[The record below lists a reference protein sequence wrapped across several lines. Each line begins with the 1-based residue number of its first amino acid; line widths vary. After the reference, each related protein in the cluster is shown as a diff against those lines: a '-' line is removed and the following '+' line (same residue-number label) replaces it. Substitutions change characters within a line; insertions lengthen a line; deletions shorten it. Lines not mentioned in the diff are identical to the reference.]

1 MNRNRTG
8 KTVSPVLVVDLD
20 GTLIRSDMLYET
32 FWSAFAADWTMP
44 LRALMALRQ
53 GKGAL
58 KRALAARAQVDVTTL
73 PYDAEVLDRV
83 RAWRAGGGRTAL
95 VSASDQQLV
104 SAIAAHLGL
113 FDVAHGSTEGGNLK
127 GAAKAEFCTTTFGTG
142 GFHYMGDA
150 AADLPVW
157 QAAARAITVNAAP
170 ATRAAVDRLGI
181 EAEHLATVPAP
192 GRAYLRA
199 LRPHQWMKNLLV
211 FVPMFTAHQM
221 TPGNILASLAAFA
234 AFSLIASSVYV
245 LNDLLDL
252 SADRSHPRKRT
263 RPFAAGAI
271 PIAQGTGMAA
281 GLLIAG
287 LGISALLGLQ
297 FVLVML
303 GYFALTTGY
312 SLYLKRR
319 LVVDICA
326 LAVLYTI
333 RILAGGAATELP
345 ISVWLLAFSIF
356 LFFALAAVK
365 RQAELVDG
373 IAAGKVTAH
382 GRGYH
387 VDDLPLVESMAT
399 SAGYVAVLVMALY
412 ASSASVTGLY
422 SAPHMLWG
430 ICLVLLYWISRMVMV
445 AHRGKMHDDP
455 VVFAVKDPVSRS
467 CVILMAAFG
476 IAGTVL

>member
-1 MNRNRTG
+1 M
-8 KTVSPVLVVDLD
+8 TVSQVLVVDLD
-20 GTLIRSDMLYET
+20 GTLIRSDMLHET
-32 FWSAFAADWTMP
+32 FWSAFASDWTTP
-44 LRALMALRQ
+44 LAAMAALRQ
-53 GKGAL
+53 GRAAL
-58 KRALAARAQVDVTTL
+58 KRALAARAQVDVTSL
-73 PYDAEVLDRV
+73 PYDPAVLERV
-83 RAWRAGGGRTAL
+83 RDWRAAGGRTAL

-113 FDVAHGSTEGGNLK
+113 FDVAHGSADGTNLK
-127 GAAKAEFCTTTFGTG
+127 GAEKAAFCTRSFGE

-150 AADLPVW
+150 AADMPVW
-157 QAAARAITVNAAP
+157 KAASRAITVNAAP
-170 ATRAAVDRLGI
+170 ATRAAVDRLEV
-181 EAEHLATVPAP
+181 EAEHLTTVSAP
-192 GRAYLRA
+192 GRAYLHA

-221 TPGNILASLAAFA
+221 TPGNILASLAAFV

-281 GLLIAG
+281 GLLLAG
-287 LGISALLGLQ
+287 ILISALFGGQ
-297 FVLVML
+297 FLLVML

-333 RILAGGAATELP
+333 RILAGGAATDLP

-373 IAAGKVTAH
+373 IASGKVTAH

-412 ASSASVTGLY
+412 ASTGDVNELY

-445 AHRGKMHDDP
+445 THRGKMHDDP

-467 CVILMAAFG
+467 CVILMAALG

>member
-1 MNRNRTG
+1 M
-8 KTVSPVLVVDLD
+8 
-20 GTLIRSDMLYET
+20 
-32 FWSAFAADWTMP
+32 
-44 LRALMALRQ
+44 
-53 GKGAL
+53 
-58 KRALAARAQVDVTTL
+58 
-73 PYDAEVLDRV
+73 
-83 RAWRAGGGRTAL
+83 AGGRR
-95 VSASDQQLV
+95 
-104 SAIAAHLGL
+104 
-113 FDVAHGSTEGGNLK
+113 AHGAGFCLGSAAGLGDCRSSGPVRCGAGSAEGLNLK
-127 GAAKAEFCTTTFGTG
+127 GADKAEFCTRSFGTG

-170 ATRAAVDRLGI
+170 ATRAAVDRLGG

-221 TPGNILASLAAFA
+221 SPPNVLASLAAFV
-234 AFSLIASSVYV
+234 AFSLVASSVYV

-252 SADRSHPRKRT
+252 SADRSHPRKRA
-263 RPFAAGAI
+263 RPLAAGAI

-281 GLLIAG
+281 GLLVAG
-287 LGISALLGLQ
+287 LAISALLGQQ
-297 FVLVML
+297 FLVVML

-319 LVVDICA
+319 LVVDICV

-333 RILAGGAATELP
+333 RILAGGAATDLP

-356 LFFALAAVK
+356 LFFSLAAVK

-373 IAAGKVTAH
+373 IASGKVTAQ

-412 ASSASVTGLY
+412 VNSATVSQIYT
-422 SAPHMLWG
+422 APHMLWG

-455 VVFAVKDPVSRS
+455 VVFAIKDPVSRS
-467 CVILMAAFG
+467 CVILMAALG